1 MDAGVPGSSE
11 QTGLCSEKII
21 RLGREDVETNI
32 DRLKQRRVSVGFL

>member
-11 QTGLCSEKII
+11 QTGLCLEKII

-32 DRLKQRRVSVGFL
+32 DQLKQRRYA